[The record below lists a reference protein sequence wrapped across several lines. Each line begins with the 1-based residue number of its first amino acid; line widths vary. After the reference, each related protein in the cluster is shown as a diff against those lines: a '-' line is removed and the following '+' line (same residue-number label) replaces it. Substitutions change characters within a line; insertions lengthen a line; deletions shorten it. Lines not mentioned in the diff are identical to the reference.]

1 MSSSRDKANRV
12 AIVGASSLRGRE
24 VKLVLEER
32 NFPAG
37 DIVLLDEPTIAGT
50 LTEAGGEPTFIRA
63 LEEASFEQARFVFFT
78 GSQRDA
84 EQNWRKAQASGATV
98 IDLTGFLA
106 SSPVATISI
115 PALATVFLPRPGM
128 NLNPSAPFKES
139 AKESEIASKS
149 PVPYSSPGSGV
160 IVGCTIA
167 AALAKF
173 SPLRTVAMLFP
184 PVSERDQAAVDELE
198 SQTTNLLSFRP
209 ITQNI
214 FDAQVAFN
222 LLAGYGE
229 ESKPSFHEVRS
240 SIARDVAHY
249 AGERAHPPA
258 IQLVQA
264 PVFYGYAFAA
274 FAEFSAPPAL
284 EQLEL
289 AFANVGAK
297 VAAPGD
303 PPPTN
308 ISVAG
313 ENEIHLARIEPD
325 ANVPNGIWIWGVAD
339 NLRLSA
345 VNAVRIAEELI
356 AAPRVQ

>member
-1 MSSSRDKANRV
+1 MTPGRTKANRV

-32 NFPAG
+32 NFPVG
-37 DIVLLDEPTIAGT
+37 DIVLLDEPVLAGT

-63 LEEASFEQARFVFFT
+63 LNESSFEDASFAFFT

-84 EQNWRKAQASGATV
+84 EQNWRAAQKSGATV
-98 IDLTGFLA
+98 IDLTGVLA
-106 SSPVATISI
+106 SSPEATVSI
-115 PALATVFLPRPGM
+115 PQLATVFLPRPGM
-128 NLNPSAPFKES
+128 DLNPSTAVATQGA
-139 AKESEIASKS
+139 AKL

-160 IVGCTIA
+160 IIGCTVA

-184 PVSERDQAAVDELE
+184 PVSERDQLAVDELE

-209 ITQNI
+209 IAQGI

-229 ESKPSFHEVRS
+229 ESKPTFQEVRAA
-240 SIARDVAHY
+240 IARDVAHY
-249 AGERAHPPA
+249 AGERAHAPA

-264 PVFYGYAFAA
+264 PVFYGYALAA
-274 FAEFSAPPAL
+274 FAEFAAPPSI

-289 AFANVGAK
+289 AFANVGVK
-297 VAAPGD
+297 VAGAGD

-313 ENEIHLARIEPD
+313 ENEIHLARIEADP
-325 ANVPNGIWIWGVAD
+325 NVPNGIWIWGVAD

-356 AAPRVQ
+356 ASPPVQ